1 MAYLALDH
9 VQIAMPP
16 GGEEEARAFYRGVLG
31 LDEVPKP
38 APMRANGGAWFRSGG
53 VELHLGAEA
62 DFAPARKAHPALR
75 VDDLDELAA
84 RCEAAGFGA
93 QWDDRYPGM
102 RRFYVHDPF
111 GNRIELLQ
119 PDPA

>member
-1 MAYLALDH
+1 MSMAYLALDH

-16 GGEEEARAFYRGVLG
+16 GREEEARAFYRGVLG

-38 APMRANGGAWFRSGG
+38 VPMRASGGAWFRSGG
-53 VELHLGAEA
+53 VELHLGVEA

-75 VDDLDELAA
+75 VDDIDEVAA
-84 RCEAAGFGA
+84 RCEAAGFAA

-102 RRFYVHDPF
+102 RHFYVHDPF
-111 GNRIELLQ
+111 GNRIEILQ
-119 PDPA
+119 PD